1 MHHNIATKGHLTL
14 KLYSKQLN
22 EIVGKAYPM
31 MMNGRKIDGLKL
43 KLLML
48 LLPKLQNSS
57 RHNRIAAAKTG
68 GDDHGD

>member
-1 MHHNIATKGHLTL
+1 MYHNVATKGHLTL
-14 KLYSKQLN
+14 KLDSKQLN

-31 MMNGRKIDGLKL
+31 KL